1 MAAAAAASPCH
12 RWRPRRCDDASA
24 FHSVSFCSVLVCFGF
39 WFSAFDLVWSVVAL
53 NAVGFVVLCC
63 CAFVWCVWLLLNVM
77 CCDVGCLLVGW
88 VAQVADVRLEMQS
101 PVPTGT
107 APSQTP
113 RGGRSGRLSSAQ
125 VRENKR
131 KKANSKYQKENEFF
145 GACFSFALY
154 ETNCTI

>member
-24 FHSVSFCSVLVCFGF
+24 FHSVSFCSVLFCFGF
-39 WFSAFDLVWSVVAL
+39 WFSVFDLVWSVVAL

-63 CAFVWCVWLLLNVM
+63 WLLLNVM
-77 CCDVGCLLVGW
+77 CCDVGCLLGGW

-101 PVPTGT
+101 PVPAGT

-113 RGGRSGRLSSAQ
+113 RGGRAGRLSSAQ

-131 KKANSKYQKENEFF
+131 KKANSKSQKEKETGKRVF